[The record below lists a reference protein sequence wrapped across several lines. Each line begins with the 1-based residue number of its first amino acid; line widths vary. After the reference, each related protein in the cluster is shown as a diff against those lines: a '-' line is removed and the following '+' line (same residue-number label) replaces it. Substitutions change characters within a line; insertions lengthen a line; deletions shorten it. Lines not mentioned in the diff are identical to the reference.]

1 MLQPLEI
8 LNLESRSLKAF
19 TLYTPLE
26 YQCNL
31 RFRSSKAGGRREI
44 SLASRRFPLPQS
56 PSQLLISFNSMLML
70 NTFVTILL
78 LVTVIYFVWQNN
90 SKISN
95 GNRTEE
101 SNSVCNHTSD

>member
-1 MLQPLEI
+1 MLQAREI
-8 LNLESRSLKAF
+8 LNLETHSLKAF

-31 RFRSSKAGGRREI
+31 RFRSSKAGGEKSH
-44 SLASRRFPLPQS
+44 SLAFRRFPLPQS
-56 PSQLLISFNSMLML
+56 PAQLLISFNSILML

-90 SKISN
+90 SKIKAI
-95 GNRTEE
+95 T
-101 SNSVCNHTSD
+101 